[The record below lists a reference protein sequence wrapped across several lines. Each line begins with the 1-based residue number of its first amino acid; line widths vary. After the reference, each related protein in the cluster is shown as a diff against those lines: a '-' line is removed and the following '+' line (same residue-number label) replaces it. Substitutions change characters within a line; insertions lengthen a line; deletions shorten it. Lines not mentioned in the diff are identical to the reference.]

1 VVVLSWREQWISFAL
16 SELLDIAMIFHVGVS
31 FSPLH
36 ETLLTRAFDG
46 SNNAAATAAAGGGQP
61 GQAGGVALGDVA
73 AAEINAA
80 NAAQPPGQ
88 GPRQW

>member
-1 VVVLSWREQWISFAL
+1 MLSWREQWISFAL

-46 SNNAAATAAAGGGQP
+46 SNNAAATAAAGTAQQG
-61 GQAGGVALGDVA
+61 ADGVALGDVA

-80 NAAQPPGQ
+80 NAAQPHGQ